1 MWLYYLQSFLF
12 SAFCVDARLKMHIF
26 GASSFAAAIQSLP
39 GDVFRRRQ
47 HLTALPGLHLNHLS
61 AKFSQKTLQFQLHQ
75 FLRLRHTTKSPPSR
89 LQIII
94 WHDVINTSLTPHSS
108 NYHKPLSPE
117 ALVHTLC
124 ALPCDIVAIVYCQ
137 RNGCPDFFRLL
148 QQSFLVLHPVKHL
161 LSHRKQHNPAIVQQ
175 YRLLH
180 LDIKIELH
188 LFFLLSRHLLNL
200 TSLPKKKNRPNNKRR
215 RTLFRR
221 PTPATTITRATP
233 TPPLMTS
240 TFPFPP

>member
-1 MWLYYLQSFLF
+1 ML
-12 SAFCVDARLKMHIF
+12 IF

-39 GDVFRRRQ
+39 GGVFRRRQ

-61 AKFSQKTLQFQLHQ
+61 AKFPHKTLQYQLHYLQ
-75 FLRLRHTTKSPPSR
+75 RLHHTTTQPPSR
-89 LQIII
+89 LKVII
-94 WHDVINTSLTPHSS
+94 WHDVINNSLSPHSS
-108 NYHKPLSPE
+108 NYHHPLSPQ
-117 ALVHTLC
+117 ALLHTLS

-137 RNGCPDFFRLL
+137 RNGSPDVFHLL

-161 LSHRKQHNPAIVQQ
+161 LSHSKQHTHSIVRK

-188 LFFLLSRHLLNL
+188 LFFLLSRHLNNL
-200 TSLPKKKNRPNNKRR
+200 HSLPKKKCRPNNKCC

-221 PTPATTITRATP
+221 QQ
-233 TPPLMTS
+233 LQQ
-240 TFPFPP
+240 